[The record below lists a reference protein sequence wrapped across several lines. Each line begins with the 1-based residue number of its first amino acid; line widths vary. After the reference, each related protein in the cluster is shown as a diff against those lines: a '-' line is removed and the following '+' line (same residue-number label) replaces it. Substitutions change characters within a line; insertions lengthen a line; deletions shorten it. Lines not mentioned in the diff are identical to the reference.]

1 MDRTGSFGRCRP
13 RHPAAAPRGRQTAA
27 AAAFGS
33 ADARTASRADRRMGR
48 SADTDRD
55 WWSWPSRSAYSPYM
69 CFSDNSPKS
78 CPVGVRRDVIA
89 RTPDPRQR
97 CRLRCLLTLA
107 AALAVG
113 SGQSALAAAT
123 AWVGDDHAS
132 ARLITAVEAVG
143 SGSTV
148 DAGLEIRSG
157 AGLAR
162 LLALAGRCR
171 GRAEHRLGGVEQPRA
186 CRDRLAGA
194 DPPLAAGLRDRRLR

>member
-1 MDRTGSFGRCRP
+1 MALALGLFTL
-13 RHPAAAPRGRQTAA
+13 
-27 AAAFGS
+27 
-33 ADARTASRADRRMGR
+33 
-48 SADTDRD
+48 
-55 WWSWPSRSAYSPYM
+55 YVL
-69 CFSDNSPKS
+69 SDNSPKS

-148 DAGLEIRSG
+148 DAGLEIRLAPGWHAYWRSPG
-157 AGLAR
+157 DAGIAPSIDWAGSSNLAHAEIAWPAPTR
-162 LLALAGRCR
+162 LSQQGFETAVYDDRVVLPITLPRR
-171 GRAEHRLGGVEQPRA
+171 GRDSRWRCTPRSITPPA
-186 CRDRLAGA
+186 PRSAFPIRRPSIWHCRPASPRPG
-194 DPPLAAGLRDRRLR
+194 RRRR